1 MVKKR
6 GFAKKPTEQA
16 ASDWV
21 SAGGIDPEIAEP
33 AEPKTDAKPTVQ
45 SKKPLPKSKDPSY
58 TQIGL
63 YLPNELHRKMK
74 IGAAVTDLELS
85 DMAAQAL
92 ELWLAEN
99 VPDI

>member
-1 MVKKR
+1 VVKKR
-6 GFAKKPTEQA
+6 GFAKKPTEQT

-21 SAGGIDPEIAEP
+21 NAGGVDPEI
-33 AEPKTDAKPTVQ
+33 AEPKTDAKPTAK
-45 SKKPLPKSKDPSY
+45 SKKPLPKSKDPDY

-74 IGAAVTDLELS
+74 IGAAMTGLELS

-92 ELWLAEN
+92 ELWLAKN
-99 VPDI
+99 ASDI